1 MNNFIKFSWD
11 SGETRTLIDG
21 QTAYGFTKPLSH
33 EDFINKN
40 LIPWIEPKPDILDK
54 GAELLVQWE
63 ITEVIRMLFSGVSID
78 RDKLESDFN
87 SSLLSSGSVHGNKEY
102 S

>member
-1 MNNFIKFSWD
+1 MRRFHKFGFPLSWLLYSTFALGDYDIMNNFIKFSWD

-54 GAELLVQWE
+54 GAELLVQ
-63 ITEVIRMLFSGVSID
+63 
-78 RDKLESDFN
+78 
-87 SSLLSSGSVHGNKEY
+87 
-102 S
+102 